1 MCSCRSLHGISVE
14 REPADGEISGLRTN
28 HSPAPSI
35 IAASRQFPTCFDRCH
50 CYLPGCSSLH
60 HDSQPTNAT
69 LISSALITSF
79 LRNQIVTRLGK
90 LSHSLIP
97 FQSAPHQT
105 ANCPLVQS
113 TVSLA
118 AAVHLLPGV
127 PEKLFSRKIQTE
139 SFVFSPCGHW
149 VVNNISYFLEEQSL
163 VLANS

>member
-50 CYLPGCSSLH
+50 CYLPGCSSLY

-105 ANCPLVQS
+105 RPLIAHSFSLQS
-113 TVSLA
+113 LW
-118 AAVHLLPGV
+118 LPRCTCYL
-127 PEKLFSRKIQTE
+127 EYQKS
-139 SFVFSPCGHW
+139 SS
-149 VVNNISYFLEEQSL
+149 VVKYKQNRLYFLP
-163 VLANS
+163 ADIGW